1 MSLLLNKWV
10 LGAAGLVIAC
20 ALAFGTGYRAGFEKA
35 DAARRAEVAELSAK
49 AESWKAAQAQA
60 WADAE
65 RKAREELE
73 AAQARANSLA
83 SRLDRSKREHA
94 AKVRDITRRIP
105 HATAGLDCA
114 FGPDFVRLYNEAIGA
129 AACGSGDGA
138 VPQAASPA
146 PVAGAPDAAPAV
158 GPGLRSIRAVTPA
171 DILAHI
177 RDFGARSQAMEA
189 QLDALIDLATE
200 AGGR

>member
-10 LGAAGLVIAC
+10 LGTLAVMVAL
-20 ALAFGTGYRAGFEKA
+20 ALAFETGYRAGFDKA

-73 AAQARANSLA
+73 AAQARANTLA

-129 AACGSGDGA
+129 AGGPGDGA
-138 VPQAASPA
+138 VPQAAGPA

-158 GPGLRSIRAVTPA
+158 GPGLRPIRAVTPA

>member
-10 LGAAGLVIAC
+10 LGVVGILVAC
-20 ALAFGTGYRAGFEKA
+20 AVAFGTGYRAGFEKA

-73 AAQARANSLA
+73 AAQARANTLA

-129 AACGSGDGA
+129 AGGPGDGA
-138 VPQAASPA
+138 VPQAAGPP
-146 PVAGAPDAAPAV
+146 PVAGAPNAAPAV
-158 GPGLRSIRAVTPA
+158 GPGLRPIRAVTPA

-177 RDFGARSQAMEA
+177 RDFGARSQAMQA
-189 QLDALIDLATE
+189 QLDALINLATE